1 MVSIIIKDS
10 NSSKTKKMQA
20 RSTYTQ
26 YIKEYTPP
34 PRPCVVQVPG
44 FTPFFNLMLG
54 VRPRFRQR
62 EPCRIS

>member
-34 PRPCVVQVPG
+34 PAPAW
-44 FTPFFNLMLG
+44 F
-54 VRPRFRQR
+54 RFQGS
-62 EPCRIS
+62 PLSLTLC